1 MTEGHAVEPEQGT
14 TGKTLKRWG
23 ILAVAAAAVAGIV
36 AKQTSQPVAAGVDG
50 DVILGSSTNT
60 TITVTK
66 IINNSISAGGAAFA
80 AGRTTLGIV
89 DDPATRTGIT
99 AVGFGP
105 GAYGVIASG
114 LGTDSIGLAAAGD
127 LYGVYASTTGGSAAN
142 TRAVQGINTSTAAG
156 SIGVYGQ
163 SNADGSYGVVGTA
176 ATPSS
181 IGIGGMAYANGS
193 SAFSG
198 GTANANAYAGYFQ
211 GHVVVAGSF
220 DVSPLGNKHG
230 VAPHPDGTH
239 RTFYSVESPE
249 CWVEDFGTGT
259 LAGGKADVRLDADF
273 AALTHTDD
281 YHVFLTGV
289 DDHHHLIA
297 KGKTAKG
304 FTVEADGELAKLKGK
319 KATELTGTF
328 SYRVVAKP
336 KTTAKVERLAK
347 ATLPNLP
354 LPPMPKSEPPKTP

>member
-1 MTEGHAVEPEQGT
+1 M
-14 TGKTLKRWG
+14 
-23 ILAVAAAAVAGIV
+23 
-36 AKQTSQPVAAGVDG
+36 DG
-50 DVILGSSTNT
+50 DVILGVDTNNTSTQTQINNLSSTQT
-60 TITVTK
+60 
-66 IINNSISAGGAAFA
+66 GAAFA
-80 AGRTTLGIV
+80 ATRNGFGTA
-89 DDPATRTGIT
+89 PATPTRTGIAT
-99 AVGFGP
+99 VALGP
-105 GAYGVIASG
+105 GAIG
-114 LGTDSIGLAAAGD
+114 LISHGFGANSIGVSALGDLAAIDAATNSSTT
-127 LYGVYASTTGGSAAN
+127 ASTIAVKGVNNSTGLNG
-142 TRAVQGINTSTAAG
+142 
-156 SIGVYGQ
+156 IGVYGQ
-163 SNADGSYGVVGTA
+163 CAGVGGYGVLGATG
-176 ATPSS
+176 TPSS
-181 IGIGGMAYANGS
+181 IGIAGMATADGS

-211 GHVVVAGSF
+211 GPVVVAGIF

-273 AALTHTDD
+273 AALTHIDD

-354 LPPMPKSEPPKTP
+354 LPPMPKSGPPKTP